1 MRGIDVKSEPREVI
15 KVLIFKAYSSAIV
28 KWYRLLRISLD
39 FLLIDLKYKCN
50 SEKIM
55 THKAARVI
63 MGVVTQP

>member
-1 MRGIDVKSEPREVI
+1 MNKYTVV
-15 KVLIFKAYSSAIV
+15 FK
-28 KWYRLLRISLD
+28 
-39 FLLIDLKYKCN
+39 IDLKYKCN

>member
-1 MRGIDVKSEPREVI
+1 MDGIDYTNKYSFNWISVI
-15 KVLIFKAYSSAIV
+15 
-28 KWYRLLRISLD
+28 RLPD
-39 FLLIDLKYKCN
+39 FITIDLKYKCN